1 MTSSQKHLL
10 MKSSLG
16 KIKPISGYEKDA
28 SISHNQRN
36 NIQSRSMFA
45 QQHNLKLKLQRMS
58 IERREKIQKSKDK
71 ELYKFECEH
80 RERRSK
86 SSENRF
92 RLSERS
98 RS

>member
-1 MTSSQKHLL
+1 M

-16 KIKPISGYEKDA
+16 KIKPISGYDKDA
-28 SISHNQRN
+28 QVSHNQMN
-36 NIQSRSMFA
+36 NMQSRSMFA

-58 IERREKIQKSKDK
+58 IDRKEKISQNKDK
-71 ELYKFECEH
+71 ELYKFESK
-80 RERRSK
+80 RERDRRSK
-86 SSENRF
+86 STEYRY